1 MRHGNKINHLGR
13 TYSHRKALLKN
24 LAAALL
30 IQKRITTT
38 LAKAKELRVFVEPI
52 ITKSKTNTT
61 HSRRIAFGYLQSK
74 TAIKELFDVVS
85 PKVGDRPGGYTR
97 IVRIG
102 NRFGD
107 NAEMVIME
115 LVDFNELYQTTTKT
129 TDAKAKKSRRAGAK
143 VKAEKAVVVEDK
155 KEEVLEEKALDIE
168 NEVETPTEDV
178 NTDDKAAE

>member
-52 ITKSKTNTT
+52 ITRSKDNTT

-74 TAIKELFDVVS
+74 TAIKELFDVVAA
-85 PKVGDRPGGYTR
+85 KVADRPGGYTR

-107 NAEMVIME
+107 NAEMCIIE
-115 LVDFNELYQTTTKT
+115 LVDFNEIYSTESKS
-129 TDAKAKKSRRAGAK
+129 AAGKVKKQRRAGSGKA
-143 VKAEKAVVVEDK
+143 KAEKAVVVNEQP
-155 KEEVLEEKALDIE
+155 KEEVLKVEEEPLESTEPKD
-168 NEVETPTEDV
+168 ET
-178 NTDDKAAE
+178 AE

>member
-1 MRHGNKINHLGR
+1 M
-13 TYSHRKALLKN
+13 
-24 LAAALL
+24 
-30 IQKRITTT
+30 
-38 LAKAKELRVFVEPI
+38 EPI

-129 TDAKAKKSRRAGAK
+129 TDAKAKNQ
-143 VKAEKAVVVEDK
+143 
-155 KEEVLEEKALDIE
+155 EELVLR
-168 NEVETPTEDV
+168 
-178 NTDDKAAE
+178 

>member
-61 HSRRIAFGYLQSK
+61 HSRRIAFGYLQR
-74 TAIKELFDVVS
+74 TI
-85 PKVGDRPGGYTR
+85 
-97 IVRIG
+97 
-102 NRFGD
+102 
-107 NAEMVIME
+107 
-115 LVDFNELYQTTTKT
+115 
-129 TDAKAKKSRRAGAK
+129 
-143 VKAEKAVVVEDK
+143 
-155 KEEVLEEKALDIE
+155 
-168 NEVETPTEDV
+168 
-178 NTDDKAAE
+178 

>member
-52 ITKSKTNTT
+52 LTKSKTNTT

-74 TAIKELFDVVS
+74 TAIKELFDVVA
-85 PKVGDRPGGYTR
+85 PKIGDRPGGYTR

-107 NAEMVIME
+107 NAEMCIME
-115 LVDFNELYQTTTKT
+115 LVDFNELYQTESKGADT
-129 TDAKAKKSRRAGAK
+129 KAKKSRRAGSK
-143 VKAEKAVVVEDK
+143 SKAEKAVVVEEK
-155 KEEVLEEKALDIE
+155 LKENIQE
-168 NEVETPTEDV
+168 
-178 NTDDKAAE
+178 KAAEIKDEANNSGVEETNEDKVAE

>member
-97 IVRIG
+97 IVRK
-102 NRFGD
+102 NQEEQALKQKRKKR
-107 NAEMVIME
+107 
-115 LVDFNELYQTTTKT
+115 LLLKTK
-129 TDAKAKKSRRAGAK
+129 KRKS
-143 VKAEKAVVVEDK
+143 
-155 KEEVLEEKALDIE
+155 
-168 NEVETPTEDV
+168 
-178 NTDDKAAE
+178 

>member
-74 TAIKELFDVVS
+74 TAIKELFDVVA

-143 VKAEKAVVVEDK
+143 AKAEKAVVVEDK
-155 KEEVLEEKALDIE
+155 KEEILEEKALDIE
-168 NEVETPTEDV
+168 NDVETPTEDS
-178 NTDDKAAE
+178 NNDDKAAE